1 MYLRQEEE
9 EETPFVG
16 YLHMHL
22 TTVSHSQNK
31 DTHNYY
37 SLSKRRP
44 NDVKAIKPANI
55 RPGSHERTKK
65 KSGFV
70 KLKLKNGNCK
80 WISRKRDEE

>member
-1 MYLRQEEE
+1 MAQNDAEVAAVFVINMYLLHEE

-44 NDVKAIKPANI
+44 NDVKAMKPANI
-55 RPGSHERTKK
+55 RPGSHERTKICVFPLG
-65 KSGFV
+65 S
-70 KLKLKNGNCK
+70 L
-80 WISRKRDEE
+80 